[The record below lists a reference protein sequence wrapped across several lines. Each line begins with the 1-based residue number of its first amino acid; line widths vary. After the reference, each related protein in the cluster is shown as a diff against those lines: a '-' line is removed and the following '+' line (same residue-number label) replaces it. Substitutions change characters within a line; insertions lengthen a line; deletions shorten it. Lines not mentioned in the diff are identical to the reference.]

1 MSERNRLNAASKVRK
16 KFVENKSP
24 LTMNEI
30 YKGTDLE
37 YPAISM
43 AISYLMRQKYVSRES
58 ISNPLP
64 MGRRT
69 IWQYTYHSDRLV

>member
-1 MSERNRLNAASKVRK
+1 MTERTRQNAASKVRN
-16 KFVENKSP
+16 KFVEHNAP

-43 AISYLMRQKYVSRES
+43 AISYLMRQKYVTREQ
-58 ISNPLP
+58 IANPLP

-69 IWQYTYHSDRLV
+69 IWQYTYHSDRQA